1 MEIWNQQRL
10 YKTLSDLVKK
20 YGYNLAG
27 KVEELE
33 KRLQALESKRGPG
46 RPPTVE
52 KTKTGTED

>member
-20 YGYNLAG
+20 YGYNLTG
-27 KVEELE
+27 KIEELE

-46 RPPTVE
+46 RP
-52 KTKTGTED
+52 KTGTED